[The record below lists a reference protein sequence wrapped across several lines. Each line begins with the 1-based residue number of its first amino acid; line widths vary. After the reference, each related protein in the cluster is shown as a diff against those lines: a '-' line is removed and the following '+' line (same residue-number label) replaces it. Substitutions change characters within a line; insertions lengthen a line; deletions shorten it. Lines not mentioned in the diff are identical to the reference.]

1 MIRYLKFEN
10 QELPIRISYYALK
23 RLKLDLGRSFSTD
36 DDGTDYEVYETL
48 LYYALKKGYEK
59 TDKEFPFSKD
69 DMEKIMDEVYFDF
82 LRLIP
87 EFFEDMSISAEELKV
102 KGGDVEQAK
111 KLNP

>member
-10 QELPIRISYYALK
+10 QELPIRIS
-23 RLKLDLGRSFSTD
+23 
-36 DDGTDYEVYETL
+36 
-48 LYYALKKGYEK
+48 YYALKKGYEK

-102 KGGDVEQAK
+102 KGGDVEPVK